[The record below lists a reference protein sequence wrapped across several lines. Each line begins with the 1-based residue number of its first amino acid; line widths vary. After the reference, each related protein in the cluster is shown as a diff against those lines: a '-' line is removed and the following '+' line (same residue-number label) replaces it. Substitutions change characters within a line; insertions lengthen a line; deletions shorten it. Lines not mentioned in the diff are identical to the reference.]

1 MTVYDLRWQLI
12 AASLRIKTSDP
23 PLLGASNSRP
33 TRTLAARLART
44 RGCGVS
50 TGPQPHAHA
59 GDPARVQVPTGA
71 FSDYRKLWDGAPTWT
86 RAGTH
91 SQGESRRG
99 GVGGEWP
106 GGRERPRPPCGSQA
120 GLSQLKA
127 VEAASVSPQV
137 VTSKLLSAFANCWGG
152 RRESNSHDPCGS
164 QDFKDCSP

>member
-1 MTVYDLRWQLI
+1 DGLRPADCKDPWQLI

-33 TRTLAARLART
+33 TRVTVPARLART

-59 GDPARVQVPTGA
+59 GDPARVHVPTGA

-99 GVGGEWP
+99 GVGGERQARRAGAAP
-106 GGRERPRPPCGSQA
+106 SSLRVSGGSQ
-120 GLSQLKA
+120 
-127 VEAASVSPQV
+127 P
-137 VTSKLLSAFANCWGG
+137 SKS
-152 RRESNSHDPCGS
+152 S
-164 QDFKDCSP
+164 